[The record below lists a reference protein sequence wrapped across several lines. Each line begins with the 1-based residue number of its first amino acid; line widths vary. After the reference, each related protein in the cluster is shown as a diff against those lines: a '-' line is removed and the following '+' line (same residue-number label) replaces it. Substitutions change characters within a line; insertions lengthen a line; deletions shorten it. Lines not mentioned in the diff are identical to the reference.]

1 MQELKWSTSLSMF
14 PKKETIR
21 GGTVYDARGEMQA
34 ISICPECGSEL
45 EIDYPDGYWV
55 LNCPGCDYFE
65 MAE

>member
-1 MQELKWSTSLSMF
+1 MF

-55 LNCPGCDYFE
+55 LNCPDCDYFE